1 MMTDTTAEREIVVTR
16 LLNAPRELVFAAFTE
31 REHAVNW
38 WVPSGTTI
46 HEYDSRPGG
55 LWRYTMPDPDGDHYA
70 FKVRFIDI
78 DRPARL
84 VYDYGVDADD
94 APEPVR
100 TTVTFAEENGRT
112 RVTLQLMFA
121 SAADRE
127 EAAQYGAAAGAQQAL
142 GSLAEY
148 LAKL

>member
-1 MMTDTTAEREIVVTR
+1 MAEPVAEREIVVTR

-31 REHAVNW
+31 QEHVVNW
-38 WVPSGTTI
+38 WVPDGTTI
-46 HEYDSRPGG
+46 HEYDGRPGG
-55 LWRYTMPDPDGDHYA
+55 LWRYTIPGPDGEQYA
-70 FKVRFIDI
+70 FKVQFIAI

-84 VYDYGVDADD
+84 VYDYGVDADGG
-94 APEPVR
+94 PEPVR

-112 RVTLQLMFA
+112 RVTLQLLFA